1 MGFSYRKRKKKKFGH
16 VNVAYSEG
24 NGLSGSVYLQLGE
37 SITHNLGS
45 IGGKRKRKPKT
56 TVRLGKG
63 LKFTIPW

>member
-1 MGFSYRKRKKKKFGH
+1 MTSKIK
-16 VNVAYSEG
+16 VSEG
-24 NGLSGSVYLQLGE
+24 NGLSGSVSLQLGE